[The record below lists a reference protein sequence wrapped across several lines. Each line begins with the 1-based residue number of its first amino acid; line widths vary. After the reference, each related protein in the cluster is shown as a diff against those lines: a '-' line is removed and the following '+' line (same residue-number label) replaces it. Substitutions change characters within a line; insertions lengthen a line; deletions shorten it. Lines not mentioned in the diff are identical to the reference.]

1 MVTSSRAKCA
11 GGQDA
16 SHLPCAKWPTAN
28 NGRQRALLQKTFLG
42 AGETAFVGA
51 GVIPAPRS
59 YKSSL

>member
-1 MVTSSRAKCA
+1 MAHGKQWSAK
-11 GGQDA
+11 
-16 SHLPCAKWPTAN
+16 STTAEN
-28 NGRQRALLQKTFLG
+28 ILG